1 MAINKE
7 KLDEVRKKIRK
18 SIKDSDLIMENEPQ
32 SSGDPKKIFVPE
44 EKEDKK
50 HEKKR

>member
-7 KLDEVRKKIRK
+7 KIDEVRKQIRK

-32 SSGDPKKIFVPE
+32 SSGDPKKMFEPDG
-44 EKEDKK
+44 KEDKK